1 MRKEAGREGRRIDKE
16 AGKIR
21 INEEVGMSAEERGI
35 WRRHKRLAHVSF

>member
-1 MRKEAGREGRRIDKE
+1 MRKEAGREG